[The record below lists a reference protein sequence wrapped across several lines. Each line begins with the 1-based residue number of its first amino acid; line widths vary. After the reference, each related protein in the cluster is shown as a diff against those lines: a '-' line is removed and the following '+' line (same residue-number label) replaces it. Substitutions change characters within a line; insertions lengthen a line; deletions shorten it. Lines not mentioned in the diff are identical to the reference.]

1 MIHEVGR
8 ELEAAIAAQGC
19 PFKVFYRESTQTT
32 TWGRNRIVIARE
44 PEDKVNPPRFQSRV
58 PKVHYVRDVAGVITI
73 FAQASVTGA
82 KEYEHERVCDDVV
95 DMVLIA
101 LRGIAGVRK
110 SAIAI
115 TKSTR
120 IPIDDL
126 SKSERVGG
134 VAHQISFTIERA
146 VSERT
151 WAGSTQGTFAVG
163 AGGVRSRTNVFM
175 SDDDGDPGTVPAGAE
190 TSCGG

>member
-1 MIHEVGR
+1 MIHEIGR

-19 PFKVFYRESTQTT
+19 PFKVFDRESTQTT
-32 TWGRNRIVIARE
+32 TWGRNRIVIARD
-44 PEDKVNPPRFQSRV
+44 PEDKVGPPRFQSRV
-58 PKVHYVRDVAGVITI
+58 PKVHFVRLIGATITI
-73 FAQASVTGA
+73 YAQASVTGA
-82 KEYEHERVCDDVV
+82 KEFEHERVCDDVV

-101 LRGIAGVRK
+101 LRGIAGARK
-110 SAIAI
+110 NALAI

-120 IPIDDL
+120 VPIEDL
-126 SKSERVGG
+126 AKSEKPGG

-151 WAGSTQGTFAVG
+151 WAGSTQGTFALG
-163 AGGVRSRTNVFM
+163 AGGMRSRTNVFV
-175 SDDDGDPGTVPAGAE
+175 SDNDSDPGTVPAGAE